1 VVLDSL
7 HLDRMALTPAPGG
20 EATAEC
26 PFCGAKSG
34 HFYVNLTKG
43 VYYCHKCGVSGRLSG
58 PPRIPEMP
66 VAPTVETASP
76 DRLDRVYRA
85 LLSVLALSEEHTRHL
100 LEVRGMSPEQVKANG
115 YRTLPHG
122 RRMEIA
128 RKVADMCDPSGVP
141 GFYRLYGEWNLAGYP
156 GLLIA
161 VRDWSGRIVG
171 CQIRT
176 FESTESDLPK
186 YLWLSSA
193 GKEGG
198 SRASTRTHVVYGS
211 KDMRTIWL
219 TEGPL
224 KADVSAPR
232 IGKIVVAIPGVNT
245 LRPSLAEEMKRR
257 GCRKVVLAFDSDA
270 YSNPN
275 VARALHKAVDVLSGA
290 GLEVQ
295 VATWPQD
302 HKGLDDLLLAG
313 GKPSLG
319 RVRRADKTVNQIFLS
334 GYVKRVT
341 VGDVSSRGEDKLRK
355 MTIVIDDPQG
365 HPIPALAFSKVAGS
379 LESQNPEPG
388 DWIEAEGRIRS
399 WPGRYAEVS
408 ANVVITSARVLKK
421 MKPAW
426 WEVEPES
433 QDAAGSTE
441 RQSRA

>member
-1 VVLDSL
+1 MALDSL
-7 HLDRMALTPAPGG
+7 HLDRMALAQAPGG

-26 PFCGAKSG
+26 PFCRAKRG
-34 HFYVNLTKG
+34 HFYVNPTKG

-58 PPRIPEMP
+58 PSRISETP
-66 VAPTVETASP
+66 VDPTVETASP

-85 LLSVLALSEEHTRHL
+85 LLSVLMLSEEHTRHL

-122 RRMEIA
+122 RRLEIA
-128 RKVADMCDPSGVP
+128 RKVADRCNPSGVP
-141 GFYRLYGEWNLAGYP
+141 GFYHLYGGWSLAGYP
-156 GLLIA
+156 GLLIP

-176 FESTESDLPK
+176 FESRESDLPK
-186 YLWLSSA
+186 YLWLSSV

-198 SRASTRTHVVYGS
+198 SRASTYTHIVYGS
-211 KDMRTIWL
+211 KDTRSIWV

-232 IGKIVVAIPGVNT
+232 LGKIVVAIPGVNT
-245 LRPSLAEEMKRR
+245 LRPSLAQEMKRR

-270 YSNPN
+270 CSNPN
-275 VARALHKAVDVLSGA
+275 VARAQHKAVDVLSGA

-319 RVRRADKTVNQIFLS
+319 RFRRADKTVNQIFLS

-341 VGDVSSRGEDKLRK
+341 VGDVASSRGKDNKLRK
-355 MTIVIDDPQG
+355 MTIIVDDPQG
-365 HPIPALAFSKVAGS
+365 HPIPVLAFSNVAAS
-379 LESQNPEPG
+379 LERQNPEPG

-399 WPGRYAEVS
+399 WPGRFAEAS
-408 ANVVITSARVLKK
+408 ANVVLTSARVLKK
-421 MKPAW
+421 MQPAW
-426 WEVEPES
+426 WEMELEPQEI
-433 QDAAGSTE
+433 AAGSVIH
-441 RQSRA
+441 